1 MTREPMPDEATPDE
15 ATPGQPPAN
24 APSTDD
30 KPQGWSGRAAGWLH
44 LLVLPATAIFLALVV
59 AALIMIASSPLVRGE
74 LDLGLP
80 FTAYWALLNGSLGS
94 FNAIINTLVQA
105 TPLVLAGLAVGI
117 GFKAG
122 LFNIGATGQFLMG
135 ALAAAAVGVST
146 GHLSP
151 VIAIPL
157 ALLAGVL
164 AGLAYGFIPG
174 FLKAY
179 TGAHEV
185 VTTIMLNYVAIQIV
199 AYFVSGPLRGENV
212 TFARTDS
219 ITTAALPVIAGREG
233 HIGILFAA
241 VAVPIIAWLLFRST
255 LGFEIR
261 TVGANPDA
269 ARYAGMHPRLLII
282 LTMSIAGLLA
292 GLAGATEV
300 LGQVGHLP
308 AAYATAV
315 GFDAIAVA
323 LLGRSHP
330 VGILFAGLLFGAM
343 RAGAGLMQIQAGI
356 PVQMVNVLQAVIL
369 FFLAAELIV
378 RYLFRIRAEGAGPS
392 EMQTITRSYAEQTAK

>member
-1 MTREPMPDEATPDE
+1 MSESPVTTETLRKEH
-15 ATPGQPPAN
+15 PPQAS
-24 APSTDD
+24 APEGASRRL
-30 KPQGWSGRAAGWLH
+30 PPWRRAFRTLLLPAGAIVLA
-44 LLVLPATAIFLALVV
+44 LLVG
-59 AALIMIASSPLVRGE
+59 AAIMIVSSPLVDG
-74 LDLGLP
+74 DINPMLP
-80 FTAYWALLNGSLGS
+80 LTAYSALVAGSLGS
-94 FNAIINTLVQA
+94 FNAIVNTLVQA
-105 TPLVLAGLAVGI
+105 TPLILAGLAVGI

-122 LFNIGATGQFLMG
+122 LFNIGAQGQFLMG
-135 ALAAAAVGVST
+135 ALAAAAVGIAT
-146 GHLSP
+146 AGLP
-151 VIAIPL
+151 PILAIPL
-157 ALLAGVL
+157 SVLAGVF
-164 AGLAYGFIPG
+164 AGMAYGFVPG
-174 FLKAY
+174 FLKAF

-199 AYFVSGPLRGENV
+199 AYVASGPLRGENAS
-212 TFARTDS
+212 FARTET

-233 HIGILFAA
+233 HIGIFFAA
-241 VAVPIIAWLLFRST
+241 IAVPIIAWLLFRST

-269 ARYAGMHPRLLII
+269 ARYAGMRPRALII

-292 GLAGATEV
+292 GLAGATEI
-300 LGQVGHLP
+300 LGQVGHMP
-308 AAYATAV
+308 AAYATSV

-323 LLGRSHP
+323 LLGRAHP

-378 RYLFRIRAEGAGPS
+378 RYLFRVRAGGAGVQ
-392 EMQTITRSYAEQTAK
+392 EMQTITRSYGEQVAK

>member
-1 MTREPMPDEATPDE
+1 MTDGRVTSQALRDANPPQAAVPD
-15 ATPGQPPAN
+15 QPPRRR
-24 APSTDD
+24 P
-30 KPQGWSGRAAGWLH
+30 
-44 LLVLPATAIFLALVV
+44 LLSRLLRIVLLPATAIVLALIVGAV
-59 AALIMIASSPLVRGE
+59 IMIASSPLVGGE
-74 LDLGLP
+74 VNLLLP
-80 FTAYWALLNGSLGS
+80 VTAYVALVAGSVGS
-94 FNAIINTLVQA
+94 FNAIISTLVQA

-122 LFNIGATGQFLMG
+122 LFNIGAQGQFLIG
-135 ALAAAAVGVST
+135 GLAAAAMGVAT
-146 GHLSP
+146 AGLP
-151 VIAIPL
+151 PIAAIPL
-157 ALLAGVL
+157 AVLSGIVAGI
-164 AGLAYGFIPG
+164 AYGFIPG

-185 VTTIMLNYVAIQIV
+185 VTTIMLNYVAVQVIAYV
-199 AYFVSGPLRGENV
+199 ASGPLRGEGV
-212 TFARTDS
+212 SFARTGT

-233 HIGILFAA
+233 HIGIFFAA
-241 VAVPIIAWLLFRST
+241 IAVPVIAWLLFRST

-269 ARYAGMHPRLLII
+269 SRYAGMHPRGLII
-282 LTMSIAGLLA
+282 LTMSISGLLA
-292 GLAGATEV
+292 GLAGATEI
-300 LGQVGHLP
+300 LGQVGHMP
-308 AAYATAV
+308 AAYATGV

-369 FFLAAELIV
+369 FFLAADIIV
-378 RYLFRIRAEGAGPS
+378 RRIFRVRADGTGVS

>member
-1 MTREPMPDEATPDE
+1 MTDGRVTTQALRDANPPQAAVPNEPPRRRPLV
-15 ATPGQPPAN
+15 
-24 APSTDD
+24 
-30 KPQGWSGRAAGWLH
+30 RR
-44 LLVLPATAIFLALVV
+44 LLRIVLLPATAIVLALIVGAV
-59 AALIMIASSPLVRGE
+59 IMIASSPLVGGA
-74 LDLGLP
+74 LNPMLP
-80 FTAYWALLNGSLGS
+80 LTAYGALVAGSVGS

-122 LFNIGATGQFLMG
+122 LFNIGAQGQFLMG
-135 ALAAAAVGVST
+135 GLAAAAMGVAT
-146 GHLSP
+146 AGLP
-151 VIAIPL
+151 PIAAIPI
-157 ALLAGVL
+157 AVLAGIV

-185 VTTIMLNYVAIQIV
+185 VTTIMLNYVAIQIIAYV
-199 AYFVSGPLRGENV
+199 ASGPLRGENV
-212 TFARTDS
+212 SFARTET

-233 HIGILFAA
+233 HIGIFFAA
-241 VAVPIIAWLLFRST
+241 IAVPIIAWLLFRST

-269 ARYAGMHPRLLII
+269 ARYAGMRPRGLII
-282 LTMSIAGLLA
+282 LTMSISGLLA
-292 GLAGATEV
+292 GLAGATEI
-300 LGQVGHLP
+300 LGQVGHMP
-308 AAYATAV
+308 AAYATGV

-356 PVQMVNVLQAVIL
+356 PVQMVFVLQAVIL
-369 FFLAAELIV
+369 FFLAADIIV
-378 RYLFRIRAEGAGPS
+378 RRIFRVRADGTGVS